1 MRKLSVAAVLA
12 TVIMFSALP
21 PIAWSADD
29 THMQTVGEFAI
40 DRTEVSIGQFRE
52 FVDATGF
59 ITKAEKAGGGL
70 VYESGWQ
77 QKPGWNW
84 RSPYGTTASPDEP
97 AVHITFDEAEAYCR
111 WAGKRLPTKE
121 EWVQAAYTEQR
132 ESPPPPFEAGRTYPF
147 PTGTTP
153 EGANCLGDCGAA
165 SAIDYS
171 EVLQRGAGHAPVG
184 TTIQGVNGLHDMA
197 ANVWEWVNTGNGQ
210 SQGTLGGSWWYGAT
224 QMKNGH
230 TASKPRDMPVV
241 YIGFRCVQDIG

>member
-12 TVIMFSALP
+12 TVVMSSILP
-21 PIAWSADD
+21 SIAWSADD
-29 THMQTVGEFAI
+29 PDMQTLGEFAI

-70 VYESGWQ
+70 VYEGGWQ
-77 QKPGWNW
+77 QKTGWNW
-84 RSPYGTTASPDEP
+84 RSPYGMTANPDEP

-111 WAGKRLPTKE
+111 WAGKRLPTQE

-132 ESPPPPFEAGRTYPF
+132 KSPPPPFEAGLTYPF

-153 EGANCLGDCGAA
+153 EGANCLGDCGATP
-165 SAIDYS
+165 AIDYS
-171 EVLQRGAGHAPVG
+171 AVLQRGAGHAPVG
-184 TTIQGVNGLHDMA
+184 TTIKGVNGLYDMG
-197 ANVWEWVNTGNGQ
+197 ANVWEWVNSGNGQ
-210 SQGTLGGSWWYGAT
+210 SQDTLGGSWWYGST

-230 TASKPRDMPVV
+230 KASKPRDMAVV
-241 YIGFRCVQDIG
+241 YIGFRCVQDID